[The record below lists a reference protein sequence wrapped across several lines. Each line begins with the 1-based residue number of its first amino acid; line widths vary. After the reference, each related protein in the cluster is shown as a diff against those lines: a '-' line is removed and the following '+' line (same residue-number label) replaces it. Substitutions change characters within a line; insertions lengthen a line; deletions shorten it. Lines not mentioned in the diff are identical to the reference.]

1 MEVDSG
7 KEKSNELPEVD
18 MYLHLLTLIYLLDQN
33 QLEKVK
39 IKIKNHDSNNNNRN
53 YLNVIEWIAWMSG
66 LLILLIIGYFTC

>member
-39 IKIKNHDSNNNNRN
+39 KKHDNNN
-53 YLNVIEWIAWMSG
+53 YLNVIEWIE
-66 LLILLIIGYFTC
+66 